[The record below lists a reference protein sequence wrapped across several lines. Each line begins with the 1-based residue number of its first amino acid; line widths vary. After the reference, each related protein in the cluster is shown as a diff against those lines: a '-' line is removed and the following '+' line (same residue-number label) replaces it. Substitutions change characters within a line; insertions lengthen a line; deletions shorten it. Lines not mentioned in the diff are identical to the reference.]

1 MSRRLVAA
9 ALTVAL
15 VVPLLAPVPAAGA
28 AVGEPDLDVALAE
41 RSVGVGESATLSL
54 TVANGGDLDRAS
66 TNPASTQRVT
76 TARSVRVTAIAGS
89 APLAVETGPH
99 LLGSLPQGAAT
110 QLPFRVTVDEDA
122 KPGTYRLP
130 VRVEYTYDGFVS
142 DTTGTVDGET
152 ETLRTHVTV
161 EVTERS
167 AFRVVSIESD
177 VRAGERGD
185 LRVTVENT
193 GTETAREATVGLTS
207 LDGGLLFAPRGVA
220 NASRYAGTWSP
231 GERKTLTYRVLATD
245 EEQENYTVQ
254 AQVAYVNPDDDHRV
268 SRSLAVGVTPTPP
281 PAFALENVQTELRV
295 DERGSLSG
303 TVVNTGSS
311 PVRDAV
317 VVLEPPGE
325 AFRPRTVERPV
336 GTLGPGE
343 RTDFSFE
350 VDVTG
355 AATAGAEQF
364 DLRVVYAT
372 GDGGEASSDPFSV
385 RGTVAEEREPFE
397 VEPVNATFEPDS
409 EGNRFV
415 VRVTNVGDRS
425 RSDVVV
431 AISPR
436 PPFSSVS
443 PAAYVG
449 TLDAGESERV
459 AFSLSVD
466 EDAVESNSPLA
477 VNVTSDLPDQ
487 KNVRDG
493 PYLVPVAVRE
503 ETGAAGDT
511 SVLLAGAVVALLII
525 GAGWWWL
532 RG

>member
-1 MSRRLVAA
+1 MNRRFVAA
-9 ALTVAL
+9 ALAAAL
-15 VVPLLAPVPAAGA
+15 VVPLLVPAPATGA
-28 AVGEPDLDVALAE
+28 AVGEPDLEVALSE

-54 TVANGGDLDRAS
+54 TVANGGELDRAS
-66 TNPASTQRVT
+66 MNPASTQRVT
-76 TARSVRVTAIAGS
+76 TARAVSVAVNAGS

-122 KPGTYRLP
+122 EPGTYRLP
-130 VRVEYTYDGFVS
+130 VRIEYTYDEFVS
-142 DTTGTVDGET
+142 DTTGTVDTET
-152 ETLRTHVTV
+152 ETLRTRVTV

-167 AFRVVSIESD
+167 QFRIVSTESD

-207 LDGGLLFAPRGVA
+207 LDGGLLFAPRGLA
-220 NASRYAGTWSP
+220 NASRYAGTWDP

-245 EEQENYTVQ
+245 ERQENYTVQ
-254 AQVAYVNPDDDHRV
+254 AQVTYVNADGDPRV
-268 SRSLAVGVTPTPP
+268 SRSLAVGVSPTPP
-281 PAFALENVQTELRV
+281 PTFALEDVGTELRV

-325 AFRPRTVERPV
+325 AFRPRSVERPV
-336 GTLGPGE
+336 GTLAPGE
-343 RTDFSFE
+343 RADFSFE
-350 VDVTG
+350 IDVTR

-364 DLRVVYAT
+364 DLRVVYVT
-372 GDGGEASSDPFSV
+372 DDGGEASSDPFVV
-385 RGTVAEEREPFE
+385 RGAVAEEREPFAI
-397 VEPVNATFEPDS
+397 EPVNATFEPDS
-409 EGNRFV
+409 EGDRLV
-415 VRVTNVGDRS
+415 VRVTNLGDRP

-431 AISPR
+431 ALSPS

-443 PAAYVG
+443 PTAYVG
-449 TLDAGESERV
+449 TLDPGQTERV

-466 EDAVESNSPLA
+466 EDAVESRSPIA
-477 VNVTSDLPDQ
+477 FNVTSDLPDRE
-487 KNVRDG
+487 NARDG
-493 PYLVPVAVRE
+493 PYLVPVTVRE
-503 ETGAAGDT
+503 ESGAAGDT
-511 SVLLAGAVVALLII
+511 SVLLAGVVVALLVL